1 MKGVEDMKTRLAISC
16 AALSLQ
22 MLNTGCDLGN
32 TPQHDPQDV
41 RIQFQYGF
49 RNMVDTFNGTLTKD
63 LALDGTISTSFWLTK
78 TEQKVLMAE
87 LQQEDFFHLPD
98 TLLST
103 PGVSIYPDPSPDFLR
118 VAANGEDKT
127 VVWFHP
133 VDVTDP
139 HGQTIQRLSEAVRA
153 IIEATSEYKE
163 LPAARG
169 GYI

>member
-1 MKGVEDMKTRLAISC
+1 MKSANVLFSVFVWMQ
-16 AALSLQ
+16 LSFA
-22 MLNTGCDLGN
+22 GCDLGN

-49 RNMVDTFNGTLTKD
+49 RNMVDTFQGTLTKD
-63 LALDGTISTSFWLTK
+63 LVLDGTITTSFWLTK
-78 TEQKVLMAE
+78 AEQKALMAE
-87 LQQEDFFHLPD
+87 LQKEDFFHLPD

-103 PGVSIYPDPSPDFLR
+103 PGVSVDPDPSPDFLR
-118 VAANGEDKT
+118 VVASGEDKM

-133 VDVTDP
+133 VDITQP
-139 HGQTIQRLSEAVRA
+139 GGQAIERISTSVRN
-153 IIEATSEYKE
+153 IIEATSEFRE